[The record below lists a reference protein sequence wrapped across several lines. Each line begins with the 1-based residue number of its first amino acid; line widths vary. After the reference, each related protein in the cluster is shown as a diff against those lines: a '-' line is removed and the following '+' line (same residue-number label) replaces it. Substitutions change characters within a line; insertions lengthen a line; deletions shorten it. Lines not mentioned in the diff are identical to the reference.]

1 MSDQRGNYNQGRN
14 GAQGNYQNYGRGGP
28 GQNNNEYGRDRGSYG
43 QGQSYGSS
51 SWQGSHGQN
60 GGAGG
65 QNYQRSYSQGD
76 QGAAQGG
83 YARQGGAGY
92 GAPGGV
98 GGNGGTNVVN
108 VPWDQYELRRRD
120 EHGAVCAFLLK
131 VGSWIT
137 FARNFVFNIIFLLM
151 IFVLFGGYMA
161 VKSLTEN
168 GISLSSNT
176 VEQINTQA
184 VGAEVLYFDLS
195 GPVSEVPFS
204 SSSLDNLQR
213 ELEQALY
220 GRQSHEI
227 IAIEKALNLVANDE
241 KIKKVII
248 SVDNMGPINMSM
260 AQRIGTAMDNARAL
274 KRRSSDPE
282 FKREVVTVGYGY
294 NQASYAIAAHADRVV
309 MDPLGEI
316 DFRGIAMTSLYFK
329 DMLEKANVTPYIF
342 RAGHFK
348 SAVEPFMLNGM
359 SYDVRREY
367 QALAFKSWELYKQA
381 LAARPQTTRAN
392 ILPEANTYVQ
402 MIQRVG
408 GSRGELQLAQ
418 GLVDEITP
426 IDTYFQRLA
435 QEVNV
440 DLDAP
445 YRPAIIT
452 YQDYLMRHHM
462 RTNGNTRVGAL
473 SQIDVKTVN
482 TPGSAESSIMSSA
495 AGRIAAAVLKGLS
508 PEAAQAAAS
517 STRAALPAASAAS
530 TVPAAGSAASAA
542 GAAAADSGAAATAS
556 VASASGNAASITGRV
571 DVAAGGPA
579 ARAAAVGTA
588 APVGSAGTAG
598 HADKIAAA
606 DSSNILQF
614 DEIKTISEAA
624 RQIERRM
631 QQGNK
636 NVRGSGRV
644 AVIYGIGEI
653 MDVGER
659 PTDFTPDNIIPLIE
673 QAQNDSNV
681 NAVVLYLNSP
691 GGSVTA
697 SERIRRALETFQK
710 HSLKPL
716 IVSMNGTAASGAYWI
731 ASQAEKIY
739 ATPTTIT
746 GSIGVFGIGFGA
758 HRLLNRYGAYQD
770 GVVTNELAL
779 TAIAREMPY
788 SQQAM
793 LNMSVEDTYKTFIEL
808 VARNRGIKPNDYEI
822 YAEGQIFLADDA
834 LSIGLVD
841 AVGNLSDAISYAASQ
856 ARIRPDGIEI
866 DHIAPGSG
874 SGMGAFDSIMFGA
887 AQAWLPDEVTY
898 SLVKMR
904 QISRMTRAERPQ
916 MMAISPVTSPE
927 L

>member
-1 MSDQRGNYNQGRN
+1 
-14 GAQGNYQNYGRGGP
+14 
-28 GQNNNEYGRDRGSYG
+28 
-43 QGQSYGSS
+43 
-51 SWQGSHGQN
+51 
-60 GGAGG
+60 
-65 QNYQRSYSQGD
+65 
-76 QGAAQGG
+76 
-83 YARQGGAGY
+83 
-92 GAPGGV
+92 
-98 GGNGGTNVVN
+98 
-108 VPWDQYELRRRD
+108 
-120 EHGAVCAFLLK
+120 
-131 VGSWIT
+131 
-137 FARNFVFNIIFLLM
+137 
-151 IFVLFGGYMA
+151 
-161 VKSLTEN
+161 
-168 GISLSSNT
+168 
-176 VEQINTQA
+176 
-184 VGAEVLYFDLS
+184 
-195 GPVSEVPFS
+195 
-204 SSSLDNLQR
+204 
-213 ELEQALY
+213 
-220 GRQSHEI
+220 
-227 IAIEKALNLVANDE
+227 
-241 KIKKVII
+241 
-248 SVDNMGPINMSM
+248 
-260 AQRIGTAMDNARAL
+260 
-274 KRRSSDPE
+274 
-282 FKREVVTVGYGY
+282 
-294 NQASYAIAAHADRVV
+294 
-309 MDPLGEI
+309 
-316 DFRGIAMTSLYFK
+316 
-329 DMLEKANVTPYIF
+329 
-342 RAGHFK
+342 
-348 SAVEPFMLNGM
+348 MLNGM

-530 TVPAAGSAASAA
+530 ATGSAASAAGSAASAA
-542 GAAAADSGAAATAS
+542 

-588 APVGSAGTAG
+588 G
-598 HADKIAAA
+598 HADKIAVA

>member
-14 GAQGNYQNYGRGGP
+14 GAQGNYQNYGRGGS

-51 SWQGSHGQN
+51 WQGSQGQN

-65 QNYQRSYSQGD
+65 QNYQRSYAQGA

-92 GAPGGV
+92 GTPGGV

-108 VPWDQYELRRRD
+108 VPWDQYELRRRE

-151 IFVLFGGYMA
+151 LFVLFGGYMA

-176 VEQINTQA
+176 VEQLNAQA
-184 VGAEVLYFDLS
+184 AGAEVLYFDLS

-241 KIKKVII
+241 KIKKVVI

-260 AQRIGTAMDNARAL
+260 AQRIGAAMDNARAL

-367 QALAFKSWELYKQA
+367 QALAFKSWELYKQS

-462 RTNGNTRVGAL
+462 RTNGNTRVGTL

-482 TPGSAESSIMSSA
+482 ATGSTDLSIMSSA
-495 AGRIAAAVLKGLS
+495 AGRIASAVLKGLS

-517 STRAALPAASAAS
+517 STRAALPAASAVS
-530 TVPAAGSAASAA
+530 AAGS
-542 GAAAADSGAAATAS
+542 AAADSGASAAAA
-556 VASASGNAASITGRV
+556 VASTSGTAASITGRV
-571 DVAAGGPA
+571 NVAAAGPA
-579 ARAAAVGTA
+579 ARAAAIGTAGPAFPVGTA
-588 APVGSAGTAG
+588 GTAA
-598 HADKIAAA
+598 HADKVAAA
-606 DSSNILQF
+606 DTANVLKF

-636 NVRGSGRV
+636 NVRGNGRV

-856 ARIRPDGIEI
+856 ARIRPEGIEI
-866 DHIAPGSG
+866 DHYAPGSG
-874 SGMGAFDSIMFGA
+874 SSMGAFDNIMFGA